1 MRWLSAP
8 LRRSWIS
15 AGVAT
20 TTVYLLFV
28 AFPLIVMLVRGAG
41 EDGFW
46 ASLTEGFVLDALRLS
61 LATSGVAVLITGVLG
76 TPAAYFLAKAR
87 FPGHRIV
94 DGLLEL
100 PIVLPPAVAGLALLM
115 AFGGTGPIGHIG
127 GSIAF
132 TTSAVVMAQV
142 FVSAPFFIRS
152 ARVGFEAVDDELEGI
167 AQTLGASPIIS
178 FWRVSLPLARRA
190 LITGLVIAWA
200 RAIAE
205 FGATMMFAGS
215 LQGRTQTMPIA
226 ILAAL
231 ESDLGASLALASI
244 MLLMALAVLLLVRWV
259 TGKDDTDA

>member
-1 MRWLSAP
+1 
-8 LRRSWIS
+8 
-15 AGVAT
+15 
-20 TTVYLLFV
+20 
-28 AFPLIVMLVRGAG
+28 
-41 EDGFW
+41 
-46 ASLTEGFVLDALRLS
+46 
-61 LATSGVAVLITGVLG
+61 
-76 TPAAYFLAKAR
+76 
-87 FPGHRIV
+87 
-94 DGLLEL
+94 
-100 PIVLPPAVAGLALLM
+100 VLPPAVAGLALLM